1 MPRRRDRGSRTR
13 AHALALPNR
22 YIPAAITLPITAI
35 VAFTK
40 KVPVWAPL
48 LVQRQHSV
56 ATSTALEIC
65 RDLGGDIQFEASSS
79 WLGKDVK
86 IKCGATVRE
95 EVVCDP
101 AAVAASV

>member
-13 AHALALPNR
+13 ALALPNR

-40 KVPVWAPL
+40 KVPMLAPL

-65 RDLGGDIQFEASSS
+65 RDLGGPFSVKTG
-79 WLGKDVK
+79 LGWTGTGVE
-86 IKCGATVRE
+86 ISCGGTISDA
-95 EVVCDP
+95 VVCDP
-101 AAVAASV
+101 SAVAASV

>member
-1 MPRRRDRGSRTR
+1 MPRRRDRGSRTPG
-13 AHALALPNR
+13 ALALPNR

-40 KVPVWAPL
+40 KVPMLAPL
-48 LVQRQHSV
+48 LVQHQHSV

-65 RDLGGDIQFEASSS
+65 RDLGGPFSVKTG
-79 WLGKDVK
+79 LGWTGAGVE
-86 IKCGATVRE
+86 ISCGRTISDA
-95 EVVCDP
+95 VVCDP

>member
-1 MPRRRDRGSRTR
+1 M
-13 AHALALPNR
+13 LPV
-22 YIPAAITLPITAI
+22 TAI
-35 VAFTK
+35 VALTK
-40 KVPVWAPL
+40 KVPMLAPL

-79 WLGKDVK
+79 WLGTDVK
-86 IKCGATVRE
+86 ITCGATVRE

>member
-1 MPRRRDRGSRTR
+1 MPRRRDRGFGP
-13 AHALALPNR
+13 APGALALPNR

-40 KVPVWAPL
+40 KVPMLAPL

-65 RDLGGDIQFEASSS
+65 RDLGGPFSVKTG
-79 WLGKDVK
+79 LGWTGAGVE
-86 IKCGATVRE
+86 ISCGGATGE
-95 EVVCDP
+95 AGICDP
-101 AAVAASV
+101 AAVSASV